1 MRTVKTFYVS
11 LPWSKPELFN
21 TLSFLAGDLTS
32 ERLFSSLRNLDC
44 YYIVYI
50 YITSILTVE
59 IAFERNKAQTDK
71 QKKKRTDAN
80 YDDGQETNV
89 CAREKSVYVYLE
101 VACAW
106 PNCTYDHVI

>member
-1 MRTVKTFYVS
+1 M
-11 LPWSKPELFN
+11 
-21 TLSFLAGDLTS
+21 
-32 ERLFSSLRNLDC
+32 
-44 YYIVYI
+44 
-50 YITSILTVE
+50 
-59 IAFERNKAQTDK
+59 QTDK
-71 QKKKRTDAN
+71 RRKKKKKRTDAN

>member
-71 QKKKRTDAN
+71 RKKKKN
-80 YDDGQETNV
+80 
-89 CAREKSVYVYLE
+89 
-101 VACAW
+101 
-106 PNCTYDHVI
+106 